1 MQRAASRRFTTWST
15 QREKMNIKEHRL
27 SDDKVIAFLETMIKN
42 GTTGGYSVEEV
53 REKIAE
59 IKRRDGR

>member
-1 MQRAASRRFTTWST
+1 
-15 QREKMNIKEHRL
+15 MNIKEHRL